1 MISDDASMK
10 KMFEYRRVAADMLR
24 GFAPPGL
31 VEAYDFKSLK
41 QMPAQYVDD
50 SLRQSRGDVVWRV
63 RFRRGKAEGWL
74 YLLLVLEFQSK
85 VDKSMPLRVHAYIG
99 QLYLKLFRNGEL
111 LEDGKLPPILPIVV
125 YTGQPRWTAS
135 REVEVA
141 ATGGVLGEYQPR
153 QRYFLVDVH
162 RMSTKDLPERN
173 VMSLRVRLSQGEWSS
188 IGTDLQELAVDP
200 ETEGGLCSCSCCCTR
215 WSGAVTSPP
224 TWRRSSGWR

>member
-111 LEDGKLPPILPIVV
+111 LEDGKLPPVLPIVV